1 MNTEIVGIVAM
12 FVLTLALAIP
22 LGKYI
27 SKVYGL
33 EKTWLDFI
41 FNPLEKMFFKLSG
54 VNPDEEMDWK
64 QQLKALLTINL
75 IWFVVGMIILMTQGS
90 LPMNPDGNPSM

>member
-12 FVLTLALAIP
+12 FLLTLALAIP

-33 EKTWLDFI
+33 EKRGLT
-41 FNPLEKMFFKLSG
+41 LSSIR
-54 VNPDEEMDWK
+54 
-64 QQLKALLTINL
+64 LKNVFQIERC
-75 IWFVVGMIILMTQGS
+75 QS
-90 LPMNPDGNPSM
+90 